1 MNLSQVNQKLY
12 ANLRLETPKQM
23 KQEDNSSVMRV
34 VKKLAKTKLSGVAL
48 QKLEQVAT
56 KMGVEENELLRLYV
70 ESKNRSL
77 IQNFASTPYNK
88 RILLLPQCLRSKDC
102 PAELGKYGYE
112 CQECGRCIIKT
123 IKQISKKL
131 GYKGTFILPG
141 GSIAQKL
148 LLELKPQ
155 ACIGVA
161 CFKELVLGSFLCEKI
176 GIIGQGVALLRDGCI
191 NTIVDLKSLNDALK
205 IRQF

>member
-1 MNLSQVNQKLY
+1 MNLSQVNRKFLRKLT
-12 ANLRLETPKQM
+12 LGTPKHMNQSQ
-23 KQEDNSSVMRV
+23 KSSVMRI
-34 VKKLAKTKLSGVAL
+34 VKRIADTKLSGVAL

-56 KMGVEENELLRLYV
+56 RMGVEENELLRLYV

-77 IQNFASTPYNK
+77 SKNFASTPYK
-88 RILLLPQCLRSKDC
+88 ERILLLPQCLRAPDC

-141 GSIAQKL
+141 GSIAQKI
-148 LLELKPQ
+148 LLELKPK
-155 ACIGVA
+155 ACLGVA
-161 CFKELVLGSFLCEKI
+161 CSKELVLGSFLCEKM
-176 GIIGQGVALLRDGCI
+176 GVIGQGIALLRDGCI
-191 NTIVDLKSLNDALK
+191 NTLVDLRSLNDALSVS
-205 IRQF
+205 

>member
-1 MNLSQVNQKLY
+1 
-12 ANLRLETPKQM
+12 M
-23 KQEDNSSVMRV
+23 KQEDNSSVMRI
-34 VKKLAKTKLSGVAL
+34 VKKIAKTKLSGVAL

-56 KMGVEENELLRLYV
+56 KMGVEETELLRLYV
-70 ESKNRSL
+70 ETKNRSL
-77 IQNFASTPYNK
+77 IKNFESTPYNE

-112 CQECGRCIIKT
+112 CQECGRCSIKT

-141 GSIAQKL
+141 GSIAKKL

-161 CFKELVLGSFLCEKI
+161 CFKELVLGSFLCEKL
-176 GIIGQGVALLRDGCI
+176 GVIGQGVALLRDGCI
-191 NTIVDLKSLNDALK
+191 NTIVDLKTLNEALK
-205 IRQF
+205 IHQF

>member
-1 MNLSQVNQKLY
+1 MNQSQK
-12 ANLRLETPKQM
+12 
-23 KQEDNSSVMRV
+23 SSVMRI
-34 VKKLAKTKLSGVAL
+34 VKRIADTKLSGVAL

-77 IQNFASTPYNK
+77 IENFASTPYK
-88 RILLLPQCLRSKDC
+88 ERILLLPQCLRAPDC

-123 IKQISKKL
+123 IRHISKKL
-131 GYKGTFILPG
+131 GYKGVFILPG
-141 GSIAQKL
+141 GSIAQKIL
-148 LLELKPQ
+148 TELKPK

-161 CFKELVLGSFLCEKI
+161 CSKELVLGSFLCEKM
-176 GIIGQGVALLRDGCI
+176 GVIGQGVGLLRDGCI
-191 NTIVDLKSLNDALK
+191 NTLVDLRTLNDALTV
-205 IRQF
+205 RQF